1 MIPNGFQNGM
11 IGLIVRGG
19 AFMLHQPTKFLPT
32 IGMVHLLQTPP
43 PRDTCFVV
51 VVVVVAAAAVEQQTG
66 TMGLFHPANLVERGT
81 CRRKQMIQEALFLVQ
96 IHQNATLAT
105 ADVVSVVDVV
115 FVVLA
120 VAFGGSNLLAHFAGQ
135 TVKTRKR
142 EPRLLF
148 ELQKQKL
155 LRDEQVIGTPSDI
168 HDSDNSGWCCF
179 VVRDCAVVAAAV
191 DFCFGGG
198 HCNTLGPRCRSPRR
212 CLSRR
217 FCSRDKTLGNRD
229 ATSS

>member
-1 MIPNGFQNGM
+1 MNCVQKITTLNLLYESSTN
-11 IGLIVRGG
+11 IV
-19 AFMLHQPTKFLPT
+19 LSQIHQKANL
-32 IGMVHLLQTPP
+32 
-43 PRDTCFVV
+43 
-51 VVVVVAAAAVEQQTG
+51 AAAAVV
-66 TMGLFHPANLVERGT
+66 A
-81 CRRKQMIQEALFLVQ
+81 
-96 IHQNATLAT
+96 
-105 ADVVSVVDVV
+105 SVVV
-115 FVVLA
+115 FVSVFFVLA

-155 LRDEQVIGTPSDI
+155 LRDEQVFGTPSDI
-168 HDSDNSGWCCF
+168 HDSDTSGWCCF

-198 HCNTLGPRCRSPRR
+198 HCYTLGPRCHSPRR